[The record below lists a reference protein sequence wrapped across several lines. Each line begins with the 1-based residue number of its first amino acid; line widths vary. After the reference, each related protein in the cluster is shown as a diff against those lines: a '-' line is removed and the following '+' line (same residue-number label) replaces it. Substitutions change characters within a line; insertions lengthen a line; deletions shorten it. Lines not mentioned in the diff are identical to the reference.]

1 MWYDISLLDLYLELI
16 FYKYMIEYTG
26 ELVKPPID
34 HGRKRSSLC
43 FRFVTGAFLL
53 RMLLLSLLFV
63 CMYLSSSTTTN
74 YHPKTNVIISERV
87 DCLLCWSPL
96 QSCWDRSLPLLFL
109 VNVRRAGTCM
119 FRSNFINH
127 KGWKYCSSD

>member
-34 HGRKRSSLC
+34 HGRKRSIYNSLVV
-43 FRFVTGAFLL
+43 RFCWECCRCPYSLHACICHLAQLQTIILKLMWLFLKEL
-53 RMLLLSLLFV
+53 IAYCVEVLYKAV
-63 CMYLSSSTTTN
+63 E
-74 YHPKTNVIISERV
+74 I
-87 DCLLCWSPL
+87 
-96 QSCWDRSLPLLFL
+96 LFL